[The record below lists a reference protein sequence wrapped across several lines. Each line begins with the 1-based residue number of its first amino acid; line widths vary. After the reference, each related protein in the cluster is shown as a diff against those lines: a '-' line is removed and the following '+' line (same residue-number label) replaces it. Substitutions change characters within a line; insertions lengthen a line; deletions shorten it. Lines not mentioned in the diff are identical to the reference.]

1 MKTKHARQLGALP
14 TLLLLAAIF
23 LPLVK
28 VVSHFLYRLP
38 EPLSEGCVPGAG
50 RLVLQRHV

>member
-28 VVSHFLYRLP
+28 VVSHFHYRLP

-50 RLVLQRHV
+50 RLVLQRHI